1 MTDNGIQLNS
11 GMDGGHNIPSVS
23 QIVDFVADVRN
34 EVESRRRVSHV
45 IDVTSV
51 AEAMYL
57 RKSPDWI
64 TKLRL

>member
-34 EVESRRRVSHV
+34 EVELVE
-45 IDVTSV
+45 D
-51 AEAMYL
+51 E
-57 RKSPDWI
+57 SPM
-64 TKLRL
+64 